1 MLCPLLLCERIFVLT
16 TEKQS
21 CVYFDDSTG
30 ELTNAG
36 LVSLTKHEFSAKTL
50 AELADEPDDPA
61 RFFLIPGLVSS
72 SLTYL
77 YGQSKVGKSFV
88 VANIVASV
96 LDGKPFLGRKPL
108 ATVEGVVIVTTDA
121 GDGYAYADRL
131 KNLGVA
137 DDDRVLLVPVG
148 INPKPERLAQVAN
161 FFANGD
167 YGFAVFDHAT
177 GLIPTDQN
185 INTREPWGNLWELL
199 DSLGVPVVLVGHSS
213 DSKFE
218 GKPIHRPAG
227 NSAATQFAR
236 TRVEV
241 HRPDERNRSNPLREI
256 VVLGNYGEDERLQ
269 AMLAPEGLTLV
280 DDSDDKPE
288 AGRQRDSQTLD
299 NNAAIAR
306 LAVDSKA
313 TTVTGVAK
321 DIATDAGLSAKTLS
335 GKKLPALVNSG
346 LLVKS
351 SNPRAKGCY
360 EAGDKLRM

>member
-1 MLCPLLLCERIFVLT
+1 MLT

-36 LVSLTKHEFSAKTL
+36 VESLLKHRLQAKTR
-50 AELADEPDDPA
+50 AELANEPENPA
-61 RFFLIPGLVSS
+61 RHFLIPGFVSG

-88 VANIVASV
+88 VANVVASL
-96 LDGKPFLGRKPL
+96 LDGKPFLGRQPL
-108 ATVEGVVIVTTDA
+108 KTVDGVVIITTDP
-121 GDGYAYADRL
+121 GDDYAYSDRL
-131 KNLGVA
+131 DDLGVA
-137 DDDRVLLVPVG
+137 PDDRVLLVPVG
-148 INPKPERLAQVAN
+148 INPKPERLAEVADLI
-161 FFANGD
+161 AIGG

-177 GLIPTDQN
+177 GIIPTDQN
-185 INTREPWGNLWELL
+185 INEREPWGNLWELL
-199 DSLGVPVVLVGHSS
+199 DSLGVPALLVGHAT
-213 DSKFE
+213 DSKFQ
-218 GKPIHRPAG
+218 GQTIHRPAG
-227 NSAATQFAR
+227 NSAATQLAR

-256 VVLGNYGEDERLQ
+256 VVLNNYGEDERVQ
-269 AMLAPEGLTLV
+269 VKLAPEGLTLAD

-288 AGRQRDSQTLD
+288 AGRQRDIQTLD
-299 NNAAIAR
+299 KNAAIAR
-306 LAVDSKA
+306 LAVGSKA
-313 TTVTGVAK
+313 TTVAGVAK

-335 GKKLPALVNSG
+335 SKKLPALVKCG

-351 SNPRAKGCY
+351 SDPRARGCY

>member
-1 MLCPLLLCERIFVLT
+1 MLT

-36 LVSLTKHEFSAKTL
+36 VASLAKHRLGLKTL

-61 RFFLIPGLVSS
+61 RFFLIPGLVSG

-88 VANIVASV
+88 VANILASV

-108 ATVEGVVIVTTDA
+108 KTVDGVVIITTDA
-121 GDGYAYADRL
+121 GDQHAYRDRL

-137 DDDRVLLVPVG
+137 DDDRVGLVPVG
-148 INPKPERLAQVAN
+148 IAPEPEQLAEVADL
-161 FFANGD
+161 FVNGD

-177 GLIPTDQN
+177 GLVPADQN
-185 INTREPWGNLWELL
+185 INAREPWVNLWRLL
-199 DSLGVPVVLVGHSS
+199 DSLGVPVLLVGHAT
-213 DSKFE
+213 DSKFQ
-218 GKPIHRPAG
+218 GQTIHRPSG
-227 NSAATQFAR
+227 NSAATQLAR

-241 HRPDERNRSNPLREI
+241 HRPDERNRSNPLREL
-256 VVLGNYGEDERLQ
+256 VVLNNYGEDERVQVL
-269 AMLAPEGLTLV
+269 LAPEGLTLV

-299 NNAAIAR
+299 KNAAIAR

-335 GKKLPALVNSG
+335 GKRLPELVKSG

-351 SNPRAKGCY
+351 SNPRAKGYY

>member
-1 MLCPLLLCERIFVLT
+1 MLT
-16 TEKQS
+16 AEKQKQAP
-21 CVYFDDSTG
+21 VFFDDSTG

-36 LVSLTKHEFSAKTL
+36 VESLLKHRLQAKTL
-50 AELADEPDDPA
+50 AELANEPENPA

-77 YGQSKVGKSFV
+77 YGQSKVVKSFV
-88 VANIVASV
+88 VANVVASV
-96 LDGKPFLGRKPL
+96 LDGKPFLGRQPL
-108 ATVEGVVIVTTDA
+108 KTVDGVVIVTTDA
-121 GDGYAYADRL
+121 GDDYAYADRL
-131 KNLGVA
+131 KDLGVA
-137 DDDRVLLVPVG
+137 DDDRVVLVPVG
-148 INPKPERLAQVAN
+148 INPKPERLAEVADLI
-161 FFANGD
+161 AIGG

-177 GLIPTDQN
+177 GLVPTDQN

-199 DSLGVPVVLVGHSS
+199 DSLGVPALLVGHAT

-227 NSAATQFAR
+227 NSAATQLAR

-256 VVLGNYGEDERLQ
+256 VVLNNYGEDERLQ

-299 NNAAIAR
+299 KNAAIAR

-313 TTVTGVAK
+313 TTVAGVAK

-335 GKKLPALVNSG
+335 GKRLPELVKSG
-346 LLVKS
+346 LLVRS
-351 SNPRAKGCY
+351 SNPRARGCY

>member
-1 MLCPLLLCERIFVLT
+1 MLT
-16 TEKQS
+16 TEKQKQAP
-21 CVYFDDSTG
+21 VFFDDSTG

-36 LVSLTKHEFSAKTL
+36 VASLAKHRLQAKTL

-61 RFFLIPGLVSS
+61 RFFLIPGLVSG

-88 VANIVASV
+88 VANILASV

-108 ATVEGVVIVTTDA
+108 KTVDGVVIITTDA
-121 GDGYAYADRL
+121 GDQHAYRDRL

-148 INPKPERLAQVAN
+148 IAPELEQLAEVADL
-161 FFANGD
+161 FVNGD

-177 GLIPTDQN
+177 GLIPADQN
-185 INTREPWGNLWELL
+185 INAREPWVGLWRFL
-199 DSLGVPVVLVGHSS
+199 DSLGVPGLLVGHAT
-213 DSKFE
+213 DSKFQ
-218 GKPIHRPAG
+218 GQTIHRPAG
-227 NSAATQFAR
+227 NSAATQLAR

-241 HRPDERNRSNPLREI
+241 HRPDERNRSNPLREL
-256 VVLGNYGEDERLQ
+256 VVLNNYGEDERVQ
-269 AMLAPEGLTLV
+269 VKLAPEGLTLV

-288 AGRQRDSQTLD
+288 AGRQRDIQTLD
-299 NNAAIAR
+299 KNAAIAR

-313 TTVTGVAK
+313 TTVAGVAK

-335 GKKLPALVNSG
+335 GKRLPELVKSG

-351 SNPRAKGCY
+351 SNPRANGCY

>member
-1 MLCPLLLCERIFVLT
+1 MLT

-36 LVSLTKHEFSAKTL
+36 VASLAKHRLQAKTL
-50 AELADEPDDPA
+50 AELASEPDDPA
-61 RFFLIPGLVSS
+61 RFFLIPGLVSG

-88 VANIVASV
+88 VANILASV

-108 ATVEGVVIVTTDA
+108 KTVDGVVIVTTDA
-121 GDGYAYADRL
+121 GDGYAYRQRL
-131 KNLGVA
+131 NDLGVT
-137 DDDRVLLVPVG
+137 DDERVLLVPVG
-148 INPKPERLAQVAN
+148 IAPEPEQLAEVADL
-161 FFANGD
+161 FVNGD
-167 YGFAVFDHAT
+167 YGFVVFDHAT
-177 GLIPTDQN
+177 GLVPADQN
-185 INTREPWGNLWELL
+185 INAREPWVGLWQFL

-256 VVLGNYGEDERLQ
+256 VVLNNYGEAERLQ
-269 AMLAPEGLTLV
+269 AMLTPEGLTLV

-288 AGRQRDSQTLD
+288 AGRQRDSQALD

-306 LAVDSKA
+306 RAVELKQSTVKATAEALYAEGLGSSVDS
-313 TTVTGVAK
+313 
-321 DIATDAGLSAKTLS
+321 L
-335 GKKLPALVNSG
+335 KKRILPDLVKFG

-351 SNPRAKGCY
+351 GDPQARGCY
-360 EAGDKLRM
+360 EAGDKLIM

>member
-1 MLCPLLLCERIFVLT
+1 MLT
-16 TEKQS
+16 AEKQQQAP
-21 CVYFDDSTG
+21 VFFDDSTG

-36 LVSLTKHEFSAKTL
+36 VASLLKHRLQAKTR

-61 RFFLIPGLVSS
+61 RHFLIPGFVSS

-88 VANIVASV
+88 VANVVASL
-96 LDGKPFLGRKPL
+96 LDGKPFLGRQPL
-108 ATVEGVVIVTTDA
+108 KTVDGVVIVTTDA
-121 GDGYAYADRL
+121 GDDYAYDDRL
-131 KNLGVA
+131 NDLGVA
-137 DDDRVLLVPVG
+137 PDDRVVLVPVG
-148 INPKPERLAQVAN
+148 INPKPERLAEVADLI
-161 FFANGD
+161 AIGG

-177 GLIPTDQN
+177 GIIPTDQN
-185 INTREPWGNLWELL
+185 INEREPWGNLWELL
-199 DSLGVPVVLVGHSS
+199 DSLGVPALLVGHAT
-213 DSKFE
+213 DSKFQ
-218 GKPIHRPAG
+218 GQTIHRPAG
-227 NSAATQFAR
+227 NSAATQLAR

-256 VVLGNYGEDERLQ
+256 VVLNNYGEDERLQ

-299 NNAAIAR
+299 KNAAIAR
-306 LAVDSKA
+306 LAVGSKA
-313 TTVTGVAK
+313 TTTVAVAK

-335 GKKLPALVNSG
+335 GKRLPELVRSG

-351 SNPRAKGCY
+351 SDPRARGCY

>member
-1 MLCPLLLCERIFVLT
+1 MLT

-185 INTREPWGNLWELL
+185 INAREPWGNLWELL
-199 DSLGVPVVLVGHSS
+199 DSLGVPVVLVGHAT

-227 NSAATQFAR
+227 NSAATQLAR

-256 VVLGNYGEDERLQ
+256 VVLNNYGEDERLQ
-269 AMLAPEGLTLV
+269 VNLAPEGLTLAD
-280 DDSDDKPE
+280 DDSDGKPE

-313 TTVTGVAK
+313 TTAVAVAK

-335 GKKLPALVNSG
+335 SKKLPALVKSG

-351 SNPRAKGCY
+351 GDPRAKGCY

>member
-1 MLCPLLLCERIFVLT
+1 MLTI
-16 TEKQS
+16 EKQKQAP
-21 CVYFDDSTG
+21 VFFDDSTG

-36 LVSLTKHEFSAKTL
+36 VASLAKYRLQAKTL

-61 RFFLIPGLVSS
+61 RFFLIPGLVSG

-88 VANIVASV
+88 VANVVASV

-108 ATVEGVVIVTTDA
+108 ATVEGAVIVTTDA
-121 GDGYAYADRL
+121 GDVYAYRQRL
-131 KNLGVA
+131 NDLGVA
-137 DDDRVLLVPVG
+137 DDERVLLVPVG
-148 INPKPERLAQVAN
+148 IAPEPEQLAEVADL
-161 FFANGD
+161 FVNGD

-177 GLIPTDQN
+177 GLIPADQN
-185 INTREPWGNLWELL
+185 INTREPWVGLWRVLE
-199 DSLGVPVVLVGHSS
+199 SLGVPALLVGHSS

-227 NSAATQFAR
+227 NSAATQLAR

-241 HRPDERNRSNPLREI
+241 HRPDERNRSNPLREL
-256 VVLGNYGEDERLQ
+256 VVLNNYGEDERLQ
-269 AMLAPEGLTLV
+269 VLLAPEGLTLA
-280 DDSDDKPE
+280 DDDNNDKPE
-288 AGRQRDSQTLD
+288 AGRQRDSQALD

-306 LAVDSKA
+306 RAVELKQPTVKATAEALHAEGLGSSVDSLRKR
-313 TTVTGVAK
+313 
-321 DIATDAGLSAKTLS
+321 ILPGL
-335 GKKLPALVNSG
+335 VDSG

-351 SNPRAKGCY
+351 SNPRARGCY

>member
-1 MLCPLLLCERIFVLT
+1 MLT
-16 TEKQS
+16 AEKQQQAP
-21 CVYFDDSTG
+21 VFFDDSTG

-36 LVSLTKHEFSAKTL
+36 VASLLKHRLQAKTR

-61 RFFLIPGLVSS
+61 RHFLIPGFVSS

-88 VANIVASV
+88 VANVVASL
-96 LDGKPFLGRKPL
+96 LDGKPFLGRQPL
-108 ATVEGVVIVTTDA
+108 KTVDGVVIVTTDA
-121 GDGYAYADRL
+121 GDDYAYDDRL
-131 KNLGVA
+131 NDLGVA
-137 DDDRVLLVPVG
+137 PDDRVVLVPVG
-148 INPKPERLAQVAN
+148 INPKPERLAEVADLI
-161 FFANGD
+161 AIGG

-177 GLIPTDQN
+177 GIIPTDQN
-185 INTREPWGNLWELL
+185 INEREPWGNLWELL
-199 DSLGVPVVLVGHSS
+199 DSLGVPVLLVGHAT
-213 DSKFE
+213 DSKFQ
-218 GKPIHRPAG
+218 GQTIHRPSG
-227 NSAATQFAR
+227 NSAATQLAR

-256 VVLGNYGEDERLQ
+256 VVLNNYGEDERLQ

-306 LAVDSKA
+306 LAVGSKA
-313 TTVTGVAK
+313 TTVAGVAE
-321 DIATDAGLSAKTLS
+321 DIASDAGLSAKTLS
-335 GKKLPALVNSG
+335 GKKLPALVKCG

-351 SNPRAKGCY
+351 SDPRARGCY

>member
-1 MLCPLLLCERIFVLT
+1 MLT
-16 TEKQS
+16 AEKQKQAP
-21 CVYFDDSTG
+21 VFFDDSTG

-36 LVSLTKHEFSAKTL
+36 VASLAKHRLGAKTL

-61 RFFLIPGLVSS
+61 RHFLIPGFVSG

-88 VANIVASV
+88 VANILASV
-96 LDGKPFLGRKPL
+96 LDGKPFLGRQPL
-108 ATVEGVVIVTTDA
+108 KTVDGVVIVTTDA
-121 GDGYAYADRL
+121 GDTYAYHQRL
-131 KNLGVA
+131 KDLGVA

-148 INPKPERLAQVAN
+148 IAPEPEQLAQVADL
-161 FFANGD
+161 FVNGD

-177 GLIPTDQN
+177 GLMSDDEN
-185 INTREPWGNLWELL
+185 IIAREPWVKLWRLL
-199 DSLGVPVVLVGHSS
+199 DSLGVPGLLVGHST

-218 GKPIHRPAG
+218 GKTVHRPAG
-227 NSAATQFAR
+227 NSAATQFPR

-256 VVLGNYGEDERLQ
+256 VVLNNYGEDERVQ
-269 AMLAPEGLTLV
+269 VKLAPEGLTLV

-288 AGRQRDSQTLD
+288 AGRQRDSQALD

-306 LAVDSKA
+306 RAVELKQPTVKATAEALHAEGLGSSVDS
-313 TTVTGVAK
+313 
-321 DIATDAGLSAKTLS
+321 L
-335 GKKLPALVNSG
+335 KKRILPDLVKYG
-346 LLVKS
+346 LLVRS
-351 SNPRAKGCY
+351 SGPRARGCY

>member
-1 MLCPLLLCERIFVLT
+1 MLT
-16 TEKQS
+16 AEKQKQAP
-21 CVYFDDSTG
+21 VFFDDSTG
-30 ELTNAG
+30 ELTDAG
-36 LVSLTKHEFSAKTL
+36 VASLAKHRLGLKTL

-88 VANIVASV
+88 VANVVASV

-108 ATVEGVVIVTTDA
+108 KTVDGVVIVTTDA
-121 GDGYAYADRL
+121 GDQHAYRDRL
-131 KNLGVA
+131 KDLGVA
-137 DDDRVLLVPVG
+137 DDDRVGLVPVG
-148 INPKPERLAQVAN
+148 IAPEPEQLAEVADL
-161 FFANGD
+161 FVNGD

-177 GLIPTDQN
+177 GLVPADQN
-185 INTREPWGNLWELL
+185 INAREPWVNLWRLL
-199 DSLGVPVVLVGHSS
+199 DSLGVPVLLVGHSS

-241 HRPDERNRSNPLREI
+241 HRPDERNRSNPLREL
-256 VVLGNYGEDERLQ
+256 VVLGNHGEEERLQ
-269 AMLAPEGLTLV
+269 VLLAPEGLTLV
-280 DDSDDKPE
+280 DDNNDKPE
-288 AGRQRDSQTLD
+288 TGRQKDSQALD

-306 LAVDSKA
+306 RAVELKQPTVKATAEALHAEGLGSSVDSLKKRILPDL
-313 TTVTGVAK
+313 VT
-321 DIATDAGLSAKTLS
+321 
-335 GKKLPALVNSG
+335 SG
-346 LLVKS
+346 LLVRS
-351 SNPRAKGCY
+351 SGPRTKGCY

>member
-1 MLCPLLLCERIFVLT
+1 MLT

-21 CVYFDDSTG
+21 CTYFDDSTG
-30 ELTNAG
+30 ELTDAG
-36 LVSLTKHEFSAKTL
+36 VASLAKHRLQAKTL
-50 AELADEPDDPA
+50 AELANEPDDPA
-61 RFFLIPGLVSS
+61 RFFLIPGLVSG

-96 LDGKPFLGRKPL
+96 LDGKPFLGRQPL
-108 ATVEGVVIVTTDA
+108 KTVDGVVIVTTDA
-121 GDGYAYADRL
+121 GDAYAYHQRL
-131 KNLGVA
+131 KDLGVA

-148 INPKPERLAQVAN
+148 IAPEPEQLAEVADL
-161 FFANGD
+161 FVNGD

-177 GLIPTDQN
+177 GLVPADQN
-185 INTREPWGNLWELL
+185 INAREPWVGLWRFLE
-199 DSLGVPVVLVGHSS
+199 SLGVPVVLVGHAT
-213 DSKFE
+213 DSKFQ
-218 GKPIHRPAG
+218 GQTIHRPSG
-227 NSAATQFAR
+227 NSAATQLAR

-256 VVLGNYGEDERLQ
+256 VVLNNYGEDERLQ

-280 DDSDDKPE
+280 DGSDDKPE
-288 AGRQRDSQTLD
+288 AGRQRDNQALD

-306 LAVDSKA
+306 RAVELKQPTVKAMAEALYAEGLGSSVDSLKKRILPDL
-313 TTVTGVAK
+313 VTSK
-321 DIATDAGLSAKTLS
+321 
-335 GKKLPALVNSG
+335 

-351 SNPRAKGCY
+351 SDPRAKGYY

>member
-1 MLCPLLLCERIFVLT
+1 MLT
-16 TEKQS
+16 AEKQKQAP
-21 CVYFDDSTG
+21 VFFDDSTG

-36 LVSLTKHEFSAKTL
+36 VESLLKHRLQAKTL
-50 AELADEPDDPA
+50 AELANEPENPA

-88 VANIVASV
+88 VANVVASV
-96 LDGKPFLGRKPL
+96 LDGKPFLGRQPL
-108 ATVEGVVIVTTDA
+108 KTVDGVVIVTTDA
-121 GDGYAYADRL
+121 GDDYAYADRL
-131 KNLGVA
+131 KDLGVA
-137 DDDRVLLVPVG
+137 DDDRVVLVPVG
-148 INPKPERLAQVAN
+148 INPKPERLAEVADLI
-161 FFANGD
+161 AIGG

-177 GLIPTDQN
+177 GLVPTDQN

-199 DSLGVPVVLVGHSS
+199 DSLGVPALLVGHAT

-227 NSAATQFAR
+227 NSAATQLAR

-256 VVLGNYGEDERLQ
+256 VVLNNYGEDERLQ

-299 NNAAIAR
+299 KNAAIAR

-313 TTVTGVAK
+313 TTVAGVAK

-335 GKKLPALVNSG
+335 GKRLPELVKSG
-346 LLVKS
+346 LLVRS
-351 SNPRAKGCY
+351 SNPRARGCY

>member
-1 MLCPLLLCERIFVLT
+1 MLT

-36 LVSLTKHEFSAKTL
+36 VASLAKHRLGLKTL
-50 AELADEPDDPA
+50 AELANEPENPA

-88 VANIVASV
+88 VANILASV
-96 LDGKPFLGRKPL
+96 LDGKPFLGRQPL
-108 ATVEGVVIVTTDA
+108 KTVDGVVIVTTDA
-121 GDGYAYADRL
+121 GDAYAYHQRL
-131 KNLGVA
+131 NDLGVA
-137 DDDRVLLVPVG
+137 DDDRVGLVPVG
-148 INPKPERLAQVAN
+148 IAPEPEQLAEGADLFV
-161 FFANGD
+161 NGH

-177 GLIPTDQN
+177 GLVPADQN
-185 INTREPWGNLWELL
+185 INAREPWVNLWRLL
-199 DSLGVPVVLVGHSS
+199 DSLGVPVLLVGHAT
-213 DSKFE
+213 DSKFQ
-218 GKPIHRPAG
+218 GQTIHRPSG
-227 NSAATQFAR
+227 NSAATQLAR

-241 HRPDERNRSNPLREI
+241 HRPDERNRSNPLREL
-256 VVLGNYGEDERLQ
+256 VVLNNYGEDERVQVL
-269 AMLAPEGLTLV
+269 LAPEGLTLV

-299 NNAAIAR
+299 KNAAIAR

-335 GKKLPALVNSG
+335 GKRLPELVKSG

>member
-1 MLCPLLLCERIFVLT
+1 MLT
-16 TEKQS
+16 AEKQKQAPAF
-21 CVYFDDSTG
+21 FDDSTG

-36 LVSLTKHEFSAKTL
+36 VASLAKHRLQAKTL
-50 AELADEPDDPA
+50 AELANEPENPA

-108 ATVEGVVIVTTDA
+108 KTVDGVVIVTTDA
-121 GDGYAYADRL
+121 GDAYAYHQRL
-131 KNLGVA
+131 KDLGVA

-148 INPKPERLAQVAN
+148 IAPELERLAEVADL
-161 FFANGD
+161 FVNGD

-177 GLIPTDQN
+177 GLVPADQN
-185 INTREPWGNLWELL
+185 INAREPWVNLWRLL
-199 DSLGVPVVLVGHSS
+199 DSLGVPVLLVGHAT
-213 DSKFE
+213 DSKFQ
-218 GKPIHRPAG
+218 GQTIHRPSG
-227 NSAATQFAR
+227 NSAATQLAR

-241 HRPDERNRSNPLREI
+241 HRPDERNRSNPLREL
-256 VVLGNYGEDERLQ
+256 VVLNNYGEDERLQ
-269 AMLAPEGLTLV
+269 VKLAPEGLTLV

-313 TTVTGVAK
+313 TTAVAVAK

-335 GKKLPALVNSG
+335 SKKLPELVKSG

-360 EAGDKLRM
+360 EAGDKLIM

>member
-1 MLCPLLLCERIFVLT
+1 MLT

-21 CVYFDDSTG
+21 CTYFDDSTG

-36 LVSLTKHEFSAKTL
+36 VASLAKHRLQAKTL
-50 AELADEPDDPA
+50 AELANEPDDPA
-61 RFFLIPGLVSS
+61 RFFLIPGLVSG

-88 VANIVASV
+88 VANVVASV

-121 GDGYAYADRL
+121 GDGYAYRQRL
-131 KNLGVA
+131 NDLGVA

-148 INPKPERLAQVAN
+148 VSPEPEVFDEVKNLVAS
-161 FFANGD
+161 GG
-167 YGFAVFDHAT
+167 YGFVVFDHAT
-177 GLIPTDQN
+177 GLIPADQN
-185 INTREPWGNLWELL
+185 INAREPWVGLWRFL
-199 DSLGVPVVLVGHSS
+199 DSLGVPVVLVGHST
-213 DSKFE
+213 DSKFQ
-218 GKPIHRPAG
+218 GQTIHRPAG
-227 NSAATQFAR
+227 NSAATQLAR

-256 VVLGNYGEDERLQ
+256 VVLNNYGEDERLQ

-280 DDSDDKPE
+280 DGSDDKPE

-306 LAVDSKA
+306 LAVGSKA
-313 TTVTGVAK
+313 ATVAGVANE
-321 DIATDAGLSAKTLS
+321 IATDTGLSAKTLS
-335 GKKLPALVNSG
+335 SKKLPALVNSG

>member
-1 MLCPLLLCERIFVLT
+1 MLT

-36 LVSLTKHEFSAKTL
+36 VASLLKHRLQAKTR

-88 VANIVASV
+88 VANVVASV
-96 LDGKPFLGRKPL
+96 LDGKPFLGRQPL
-108 ATVEGVVIVTTDA
+108 KTVNGVVIVTTDA
-121 GDGYAYADRL
+121 GDAYAYHQRL
-131 KNLGVA
+131 KDLGVA
-137 DDDRVLLVPVG
+137 PDDRVLLVPVG
-148 INPKPERLAQVAN
+148 IAPEPEQLAEVADLI
-161 FFANGD
+161 AIGG

-185 INTREPWGNLWELL
+185 INAREPWVGLWRLL
-199 DSLGVPVVLVGHSS
+199 DSLGVPVVLVGHST

-236 TRVEV
+236 ARVEV

-256 VVLGNYGEDERLQ
+256 VVLGNHGEYERLQ

-306 LAVDSKA
+306 LAVGSKA

>member
-1 MLCPLLLCERIFVLT
+1 MLT
-16 TEKQS
+16 AEKQQQAPVF
-21 CVYFDDSTG
+21 CDDSTG

-36 LVSLTKHEFSAKTL
+36 VASLAKHRLRAKTL

-61 RFFLIPGLVSS
+61 RHFLIQGFVSG

-88 VANIVASV
+88 VANILASV
-96 LDGKPFLGRKPL
+96 LDGKPFLGRQPL
-108 ATVEGVVIVTTDA
+108 KTVDGVVIVTTDA
-121 GDGYAYADRL
+121 GDAYAYRDRL
-131 KNLGVA
+131 NDLGVA

-148 INPKPERLAQVAN
+148 IAPEPEQLAQVADL
-161 FFANGD
+161 FVNGD

-177 GLIPTDQN
+177 GLMSDDEN
-185 INTREPWGNLWELL
+185 IIAREPWVKLWRLL
-199 DSLGVPVVLVGHSS
+199 DSLGVPGLLVGHST

-218 GKPIHRPAG
+218 GKTVHRPAG
-227 NSAATQFAR
+227 NSAATQFPR

-256 VVLGNYGEDERLQ
+256 VVLNNYGEDERVQ
-269 AMLAPEGLTLV
+269 VKLAPEGLTLV

-288 AGRQRDSQTLD
+288 AGRQKDSQALD

-306 LAVDSKA
+306 RAVELKQSTVKATAEALHAEGLGSSVDSLK
-313 TTVTGVAK
+313 K
-321 DIATDAGLSAKTLS
+321 RILPGLVK
-335 GKKLPALVNSG
+335 SG

-351 SNPRAKGCY
+351 SGPRAKGCY

>member
-1 MLCPLLLCERIFVLT
+1 MLT

-36 LVSLTKHEFSAKTL
+36 VASLAKHRLQAKTL

-61 RFFLIPGLVSS
+61 RHFLIPGFVSG

-77 YGQSKVGKSFV
+77 YGQSKVGKSFG
-88 VANIVASV
+88 VANILASL
-96 LDGKPFLGRKPL
+96 LDGKPFLGRQPL
-108 ATVEGVVIVTTDA
+108 KTVGGVVIVTTDA
-121 GDGYAYADRL
+121 GDGYAYRQRL
-131 KNLGVA
+131 NDLGVA

-148 INPKPERLAQVAN
+148 VSPEPEVFDEVKNLVAT
-161 FFANGD
+161 GGC
-167 YGFAVFDHAT
+167 GFVVFDHAT
-177 GLIPTDQN
+177 GLIPADQN
-185 INTREPWGNLWELL
+185 INAREPWVGLWRFL
-199 DSLGVPVVLVGHSS
+199 DSLGVPAVLVGHST
-213 DSKFE
+213 DSKFQ
-218 GKPIHRPAG
+218 GQTIHRPAG
-227 NSAATQFAR
+227 NSAATQLAR

-256 VVLGNYGEDERLQ
+256 VVLNNYGEDERLQ
-269 AMLAPEGLTLV
+269 VMLAPEGLTLV

-306 LAVDSKA
+306 LAVGSKA
-313 TTVTGVAK
+313 TTVTAVAK

-335 GKKLPALVNSG
+335 SKKLPALVNSG

>member
-1 MLCPLLLCERIFVLT
+1 MLT
-16 TEKQS
+16 AEKQKQAP
-21 CVYFDDSTG
+21 VFFDDSTG

-36 LVSLTKHEFSAKTL
+36 VASLAKHRLQAKTL
-50 AELADEPDDPA
+50 AELANEPDDPA

-88 VANIVASV
+88 VANVVASV
-96 LDGKPFLGRKPL
+96 LDGKPFLDRQPL
-108 ATVEGVVIVTTDA
+108 KTVDGVVIVTTDA
-121 GDGYAYADRL
+121 GDGYAYRQRL
-131 KNLGVA
+131 NDLGVA

-148 INPKPERLAQVAN
+148 ISPEPDVFDEVKNLVAT
-161 FFANGD
+161 GG
-167 YGFAVFDHAT
+167 YGFVVFDHAT
-177 GLIPTDQN
+177 GLIPADQN
-185 INTREPWGNLWELL
+185 INAREPWVGLWRFL
-199 DSLGVPVVLVGHSS
+199 DSLGVPVLLVGHST
-213 DSKFE
+213 DSKFQ
-218 GKPIHRPAG
+218 GQTIHRPAG
-227 NSAATQFAR
+227 NSAATQLAR

-241 HRPDERNRSNPLREI
+241 HRPDERNLSNPLREI
-256 VVLGNYGEDERLQ
+256 VVVGNYGEAERLQ
-269 AMLAPEGLTLV
+269 AMLAPEGLTLA
-280 DDSDDKPE
+280 DDDNNDKPE

-306 LAVDSKA
+306 LAVGSKA
-313 TTVTGVAK
+313 TTVTSVAK

-335 GKKLPALVNSG
+335 SKKLPALVTSG

>member
-1 MLCPLLLCERIFVLT
+1 MLT
-16 TEKQS
+16 AEKQKQAP
-21 CVYFDDSTG
+21 VFFDDSTG

-36 LVSLTKHEFSAKTL
+36 VASLAKHRLGLKTR
-50 AELADEPDDPA
+50 AELANEPENPA
-61 RFFLIPGLVSS
+61 RHFLIPGFVSS

-108 ATVEGVVIVTTDA
+108 KTVDGVVIVTTDA
-121 GDGYAYADRL
+121 GDVYAYHQRL
-131 KNLGVA
+131 KDLGVA
-137 DDDRVLLVPVG
+137 DDDRVGLVPVG
-148 INPKPERLAQVAN
+148 IAPEPEQLAEVADL
-161 FFANGD
+161 FVNGD

-177 GLIPTDQN
+177 GLVPADQN
-185 INTREPWGNLWELL
+185 INAREPWVNLWRLL
-199 DSLGVPVVLVGHSS
+199 DSLGVPALLVGHSS

-227 NSAATQFAR
+227 NSAATQLAR

-256 VVLGNYGEDERLQ
+256 VVLNNYGEDERLQ

-280 DDSDDKPE
+280 DDSDGKPE

-313 TTVTGVAK
+313 TTVTAVAK

-335 GKKLPALVNSG
+335 SKRLPELVRSG

-351 SNPRAKGCY
+351 SDPRARGCY

>member
-1 MLCPLLLCERIFVLT
+1 MLT
-16 TEKQS
+16 TEKQKQAP
-21 CVYFDDSTG
+21 VFFDDSTG

-36 LVSLTKHEFSAKTL
+36 VASLAKHRLGAKTL

-61 RFFLIPGLVSS
+61 RHFLIPGLVSS

-88 VANIVASV
+88 VANVVASL
-96 LDGKPFLGRKPL
+96 LDDKPFLGRKPL
-108 ATVEGVVIVTTDA
+108 KTVDGVVIVTTDA
-121 GDGYAYADRL
+121 GDDYAYHQRL
-131 KNLGVA
+131 KDLGVA
-137 DDDRVLLVPVG
+137 DDDRVGLVPVG
-148 INPKPERLAQVAN
+148 IAPEPEQLAEVADL
-161 FFANGD
+161 FVNGD

-177 GLIPTDQN
+177 GLVPADQN
-185 INTREPWGNLWELL
+185 INVREPWVNLWRFL
-199 DSLGVPVVLVGHSS
+199 DSLGVPVLLVGHAT

-227 NSAATQFAR
+227 NSAATQLAR
-236 TRVEV
+236 TRIEV

-256 VVLGNYGEDERLQ
+256 VVLNNYGEDERLQ

-299 NNAAIAR
+299 KNAAIAR

-313 TTVTGVAK
+313 TTVAGVAK

-335 GKKLPALVNSG
+335 GKRLPALVKFG

-351 SNPRAKGCY
+351 SDPRARGCY

>member
-1 MLCPLLLCERIFVLT
+1 MLT

-36 LVSLTKHEFSAKTL
+36 VASLLKHRLQAKTR

-61 RFFLIPGLVSS
+61 RHFLIPGFVSS

-88 VANIVASV
+88 VANVVASL
-96 LDGKPFLGRKPL
+96 LDGKPFLGRQPL
-108 ATVEGVVIVTTDA
+108 KTVDGVVIVTTDA
-121 GDGYAYADRL
+121 GDDYAYDDRL
-131 KNLGVA
+131 NDLGVA
-137 DDDRVLLVPVG
+137 PDDRVLLVPVG
-148 INPKPERLAQVAN
+148 INPKPERLAQVADLI
-161 FFANGD
+161 AIGD

-185 INTREPWGNLWELL
+185 INEREPWGNLWELL
-199 DSLGVPVVLVGHSS
+199 DSLGVPALLVGHAT
-213 DSKFE
+213 DSKFQ
-218 GKPIHRPAG
+218 GQTIHRPAG
-227 NSAATQFAR
+227 NSAATQLAR

-256 VVLGNYGEDERLQ
+256 VVLNNYGEDERVQVL
-269 AMLAPEGLTLV
+269 LAPEGLTLV

-299 NNAAIAR
+299 KNAAIAR

-335 GKKLPALVNSG
+335 GKRLPELVKSG

-351 SNPRAKGCY
+351 SNPRAKGYY

>member
-1 MLCPLLLCERIFVLT
+1 MLT
-16 TEKQS
+16 TEKQKQAP
-21 CVYFDDSTG
+21 VFFDDSTG

-36 LVSLTKHEFSAKTL
+36 VASLAKHRLGLKTL
-50 AELADEPDDPA
+50 AELANEPENPA

-88 VANIVASV
+88 VANVVASV

-121 GDGYAYADRL
+121 GDGYAYRQRL
-131 KNLGVA
+131 NDLGVA
-137 DDDRVLLVPVG
+137 DDDRVGLVPVG
-148 INPKPERLAQVAN
+148 IAPEPEQLAEVADL
-161 FFANGD
+161 FVNGD

-177 GLIPTDQN
+177 GLVPADQN
-185 INTREPWGNLWELL
+185 INAREPWVNLWRLL
-199 DSLGVPVVLVGHSS
+199 DSLGVPVLLVGHAT
-213 DSKFE
+213 DSKFQ
-218 GKPIHRPAG
+218 GQTIHRPSG
-227 NSAATQFAR
+227 NSAATQLAR

-241 HRPDERNRSNPLREI
+241 HRPDERNRSNPLREL
-256 VVLGNYGEDERLQ
+256 VVLNNYGEDERVQVL
-269 AMLAPEGLTLV
+269 LAPEGLTLV

-299 NNAAIAR
+299 KNAAIAR

-335 GKKLPALVNSG
+335 GKRLPELVKSG

>member
-1 MLCPLLLCERIFVLT
+1 MLT
-16 TEKQS
+16 TEKQKQAP
-21 CVYFDDSTG
+21 VFFDDSTG

-36 LVSLTKHEFSAKTL
+36 VASLAKHRLGLKTL

-88 VANIVASV
+88 VANVVASV
-96 LDGKPFLGRKPL
+96 LDGKPFLGRQPL
-108 ATVEGVVIVTTDA
+108 KTVDGVVIVTTDA
-121 GDGYAYADRL
+121 GDAYAYHQRL
-131 KNLGVA
+131 NDLGVA
-137 DDDRVLLVPVG
+137 DDDRVGLVPVG
-148 INPKPERLAQVAN
+148 IAPEPEQLAEVADL
-161 FFANGD
+161 FVNGD

-177 GLIPTDQN
+177 GLVPADQN
-185 INTREPWGNLWELL
+185 INAREPWVNLWRLL
-199 DSLGVPVVLVGHSS
+199 DSLGVPVLLVGHAT

-241 HRPDERNRSNPLREI
+241 HRPDERNRSNPLREL
-256 VVLGNYGEDERLQ
+256 VVLGNHGEEERLQ

-288 AGRQRDSQTLD
+288 AGRQRNSQALD

-306 LAVDSKA
+306 RAVELKQPTVKATAEALHAEGLGSSVDSLRKR
-313 TTVTGVAK
+313 
-321 DIATDAGLSAKTLS
+321 ILPGLVDS
-335 GKKLPALVNSG
+335 N

-351 SNPRAKGCY
+351 SGPRAKGCY

>member
-1 MLCPLLLCERIFVLT
+1 MLT
-16 TEKQS
+16 TEKQKQAP
-21 CVYFDDSTG
+21 VFFDDSTG

-36 LVSLTKHEFSAKTL
+36 VASLAKHRLGAKTL

-61 RFFLIPGLVSS
+61 RHFLIPGLVSS

-88 VANIVASV
+88 VANVVASL
-96 LDGKPFLGRKPL
+96 LDDKPFLGRKPL
-108 ATVEGVVIVTTDA
+108 KTVDGVVIVTTDA
-121 GDGYAYADRL
+121 GDDYAYHQRL
-131 KNLGVA
+131 KDLGVA
-137 DDDRVLLVPVG
+137 DDDRVGLAPVG
-148 INPKPERLAQVAN
+148 IAPEPEQLAEVADL
-161 FFANGD
+161 FVNGD

-177 GLIPTDQN
+177 GLVPADQN
-185 INTREPWGNLWELL
+185 INVREPWVNLWRFL
-199 DSLGVPVVLVGHSS
+199 DSLGVPVLLVGHAT

-227 NSAATQFAR
+227 NSAATQLAR
-236 TRVEV
+236 TRIEV

-256 VVLGNYGEDERLQ
+256 VVLNNYGEDERLQ

-299 NNAAIAR
+299 KNAAIAR

-313 TTVTGVAK
+313 TTVAGVAK

-335 GKKLPALVNSG
+335 GKRLPALVKFG

-351 SNPRAKGCY
+351 SDPRARGCY

>member
-1 MLCPLLLCERIFVLT
+1 MLT
-16 TEKQS
+16 TEKQKQAP
-21 CVYFDDSTG
+21 VFFDDSTG

-36 LVSLTKHEFSAKTL
+36 VASLAKHRLQAKTL
-50 AELADEPDDPA
+50 AELANEPENPA

-88 VANIVASV
+88 VANVVASV

-108 ATVEGVVIVTTDA
+108 KTVDGVVIVTTDA
-121 GDGYAYADRL
+121 GDGYAYRQRL
-131 KNLGVA
+131 NDLGVA

-148 INPKPERLAQVAN
+148 IAPEPERLAEVADL
-161 FFANGD
+161 FVNGD

-177 GLIPTDQN
+177 GLVPADQN
-185 INTREPWGNLWELL
+185 INVREPWVNLWRFL

-227 NSAATQFAR
+227 NSAATQLAR

-241 HRPDERNRSNPLREI
+241 HRPDERNRSNPLREL
-256 VVLGNYGEDERLQ
+256 VVLNNYGEDERVQ
-269 AMLAPEGLTLV
+269 VKLAPEGLTLV

-288 AGRQRDSQTLD
+288 AGRHRDSQALD
-299 NNAAIAR
+299 NNAVIAR
-306 LAVDSKA
+306 RAVELKQPTVKA
-313 TTVTGVAK
+313 TAE
-321 DIATDAGLSAKTLS
+321 ALHAEGLGSSVGSLTKRI
-335 GKKLPALVNSG
+335 LPALVKSG
-346 LLVKS
+346 LLVRS
-351 SNPRAKGCY
+351 SDPRAKGCY

>member
-1 MLCPLLLCERIFVLT
+1 MLT

-36 LVSLTKHEFSAKTL
+36 VASLLKHRLQAKTR

-61 RFFLIPGLVSS
+61 RHFLIPGFVSS

-88 VANIVASV
+88 VANVVASL
-96 LDGKPFLGRKPL
+96 LDGKPFLGRQPL
-108 ATVEGVVIVTTDA
+108 KTVDGVVIVTTDA
-121 GDGYAYADRL
+121 GDDYAYDDRL
-131 KNLGVA
+131 KYLGVA
-137 DDDRVLLVPVG
+137 PDDRVLLVPVG
-148 INPKPERLAQVAN
+148 INPKPERLAQVADLI
-161 FFANGD
+161 AIGD

-185 INTREPWGNLWELL
+185 INEREPWGNLWELL
-199 DSLGVPVVLVGHSS
+199 DSLGVPALLVGHAT
-213 DSKFE
+213 DSKFQ
-218 GKPIHRPAG
+218 GQTIHRPAG
-227 NSAATQFAR
+227 NSAATQLAR

-256 VVLGNYGEDERLQ
+256 VVLNNYGEDERVQVL
-269 AMLAPEGLTLV
+269 LAPEGLTLV

-299 NNAAIAR
+299 KNAAIAR

-335 GKKLPALVNSG
+335 GKRLPELVKSG

-351 SNPRAKGCY
+351 SNPRAKGYY

>member
-1 MLCPLLLCERIFVLT
+1 MLT

-21 CVYFDDSTG
+21 CTYFDDSTG

-36 LVSLTKHEFSAKTL
+36 VASLAKHRLQAKTL

-61 RFFLIPGLVSS
+61 RFFLIPGLVSG

-88 VANIVASV
+88 VANVVASV

-121 GDGYAYADRL
+121 GDGYAYRDRL
-131 KNLGVA
+131 NDLGVA

-148 INPKPERLAQVAN
+148 VSPEPEVFDEVKNLVAT
-161 FFANGD
+161 GG
-167 YGFAVFDHAT
+167 YGFVVFDHAT
-177 GLIPTDQN
+177 GLIPADQN
-185 INTREPWGNLWELL
+185 INAREPWVGLWRFL
-199 DSLGVPVVLVGHSS
+199 DSLGVPVVLVGHST
-213 DSKFE
+213 DSKFQ
-218 GKPIHRPAG
+218 GQTIHRPAG
-227 NSAATQFAR
+227 NSAATQLAR

-256 VVLGNYGEDERLQ
+256 VVLNNYGEDERLQ
-269 AMLAPEGLTLV
+269 VLLAPEGLTLV
-280 DDSDDKPE
+280 DGSDDKPE

-306 LAVDSKA
+306 LAVGSKA
-313 TTVTGVAK
+313 ATVAGAAK
-321 DIATDAGLSAKTLS
+321 DIATDTGLSAKTLS
-335 GKKLPALVNSG
+335 SKKLPALVKSG

>member
-1 MLCPLLLCERIFVLT
+1 MLT

-36 LVSLTKHEFSAKTL
+36 VASLAKHRLGLKTL

-96 LDGKPFLGRKPL
+96 LDGKPFLGRQPL
-108 ATVEGVVIVTTDA
+108 KTVDGVVIVTTDA
-121 GDGYAYADRL
+121 GDAYAYHQRL
-131 KNLGVA
+131 NDLGVA
-137 DDDRVLLVPVG
+137 DDDRVGLVPVG
-148 INPKPERLAQVAN
+148 IAPEPEQLAEVADL
-161 FFANGD
+161 FVNGD

-177 GLIPTDQN
+177 GLVPADQN
-185 INTREPWGNLWELL
+185 INAREPWVNLWRLL
-199 DSLGVPVVLVGHSS
+199 DSLGVPVLLVGHAT
-213 DSKFE
+213 DSKFQ
-218 GKPIHRPAG
+218 GQTIHRPSG
-227 NSAATQFAR
+227 NSAATQLAR

-241 HRPDERNRSNPLREI
+241 HRPDERNRSNPLREL
-256 VVLGNYGEDERLQ
+256 VVLNNYGEDERVQVL
-269 AMLAPEGLTLV
+269 LAPEGLTLV

-288 AGRQRDSQTLD
+288 AGRQRDSQALD

-306 LAVDSKA
+306 RAVELKQPTVKA
-313 TTVTGVAK
+313 TAE
-321 DIATDAGLSAKTLS
+321 ALYAEGLGSSVGSL
-335 GKKLPALVNSG
+335 KKRILPGLVEFG

-351 SNPRAKGCY
+351 GDPRAKGYY

>member
-1 MLCPLLLCERIFVLT
+1 MLT
-16 TEKQS
+16 AEKQQQAP
-21 CVYFDDSTG
+21 VFFDDSTG

-36 LVSLTKHEFSAKTL
+36 VASLAKHRLRAKTL

-61 RFFLIPGLVSS
+61 RHFLIPGFVSG

-88 VANIVASV
+88 VANILASL
-96 LDGKPFLGRKPL
+96 LDGKLFLGRQPL
-108 ATVEGVVIVTTDA
+108 KTVDGVVIVTTDA
-121 GDGYAYADRL
+121 GDQHAYRDRL
-131 KNLGVA
+131 KDLGVA

-148 INPKPERLAQVAN
+148 IAPEPEQLAQVADL
-161 FFANGD
+161 FVNGD

-177 GLIPTDQN
+177 GLMSDDEN
-185 INTREPWGNLWELL
+185 IIAREPWVSLWRLL
-199 DSLGVPVVLVGHSS
+199 DSLDAPALLVGHST

-218 GKPIHRPAG
+218 GKTIHRPAG
-227 NSAATQFAR
+227 NSAATQFPR

-256 VVLGNYGEDERLQ
+256 VVLNNYGEDERVQ
-269 AMLAPEGLTLV
+269 VKLAREGLTLV

-299 NNAAIAR
+299 SNAAIAR
-306 LAVDSKA
+306 LAVGSKA
-313 TTVTGVAK
+313 TTVTAVAK

-335 GKKLPALVNSG
+335 SKRLPELVRSG

-351 SNPRAKGCY
+351 SDPRARGCY

>member
-1 MLCPLLLCERIFVLT
+1 MLT
-16 TEKQS
+16 TEKQKQAP
-21 CVYFDDSTG
+21 VFFDDSTG

-36 LVSLTKHEFSAKTL
+36 VASLAKHRLQAKTL

-61 RFFLIPGLVSS
+61 RHFLIPGFVSG

-88 VANIVASV
+88 VANILASV
-96 LDGKPFLGRKPL
+96 LDGKPFLGRQPL
-108 ATVEGVVIVTTDA
+108 KTVDGVVIVTTDA
-121 GDGYAYADRL
+121 GDAYAYRDRL
-131 KNLGVA
+131 NDLGVA

-148 INPKPERLAQVAN
+148 IAPESEQLAEVADL
-161 FFANGD
+161 FVNGD

-177 GLIPTDQN
+177 GLMSDDEN
-185 INTREPWGNLWELL
+185 IIAREPWAKLWRLL
-199 DSLGVPVVLVGHSS
+199 DSLGVPGLLVGHST

-218 GKPIHRPAG
+218 GKTVHRPAG
-227 NSAATQFAR
+227 NSAATQFPR

-241 HRPDERNRSNPLREI
+241 HRPDERNRSNPLREL
-256 VVLGNYGEDERLQ
+256 VVLNNYGEDERLQ
-269 AMLAPEGLTLV
+269 VMLAPEGLTLAD

-288 AGRQRDSQTLD
+288 AGRQRDIQTLD
-299 NNAAIAR
+299 KNAAIAR

-313 TTVTGVAK
+313 TTVAGVAK

-335 GKKLPALVNSG
+335 SKKLPALVKCG

-351 SNPRAKGCY
+351 SDPRARGCY

>member
-1 MLCPLLLCERIFVLT
+1 MLT

-36 LVSLTKHEFSAKTL
+36 VASLAKHRLRAKTL

-61 RFFLIPGLVSS
+61 RHFLIPGFVSG

-88 VANIVASV
+88 VANILASL
-96 LDGKPFLGRKPL
+96 LDGKPFLGRQPL
-108 ATVEGVVIVTTDA
+108 KTVDGVVIVTTDA
-121 GDGYAYADRL
+121 GDQHAYRDRL
-131 KNLGVA
+131 KDLGVA

-148 INPKPERLAQVAN
+148 IAPEPEQLAQVADL
-161 FFANGD
+161 FVNGD

-177 GLIPTDQN
+177 GLMSDDEN
-185 INTREPWGNLWELL
+185 IIAREPWVSLWRLL
-199 DSLGVPVVLVGHSS
+199 DSLDAPALLVGHST

-218 GKPIHRPAG
+218 GKTIHRPAG
-227 NSAATQFAR
+227 NSAATQFPR

-256 VVLGNYGEDERLQ
+256 VVLNNYGEDERVQ
-269 AMLAPEGLTLV
+269 AKLAREGLTLA
-280 DDSDDKPE
+280 DDDNNDKPE
-288 AGRQRDSQTLD
+288 VGRQKDSQALD

-306 LAVDSKA
+306 RAVELKQSTVKATAEALHAEGLGSSVDSLK
-313 TTVTGVAK
+313 K
-321 DIATDAGLSAKTLS
+321 RILPGLVK
-335 GKKLPALVNSG
+335 SG

-351 SNPRAKGCY
+351 SGPRARGYY

>member
-1 MLCPLLLCERIFVLT
+1 MLT

-36 LVSLTKHEFSAKTL
+36 VASLAKHRLGLKTL

-61 RFFLIPGLVSS
+61 RFFLTPGLVSS

-96 LDGKPFLGRKPL
+96 LDGKPFLGRQPL
-108 ATVEGVVIVTTDA
+108 KTVDGVVIVTTDA
-121 GDGYAYADRL
+121 GDAYAYHQRL
-131 KNLGVA
+131 NDLGVA
-137 DDDRVLLVPVG
+137 DDDRVGLVPVG
-148 INPKPERLAQVAN
+148 IAPEPEQLAEVADL
-161 FFANGD
+161 FVNGD

-177 GLIPTDQN
+177 GLVPADQN
-185 INTREPWGNLWELL
+185 INAREPWVNLWRLL
-199 DSLGVPVVLVGHSS
+199 DSLGVPVLLVGHAT
-213 DSKFE
+213 DSKFQ
-218 GKPIHRPAG
+218 GQTIHRPSG
-227 NSAATQFAR
+227 NSAATQLAR

-241 HRPDERNRSNPLREI
+241 HRPDERNRSNPLREL
-256 VVLGNYGEDERLQ
+256 VVLNNYGEDERLQ
-269 AMLAPEGLTLV
+269 VMLAPEGLTLV

-299 NNAAIAR
+299 KNAAIAR

-313 TTVTGVAK
+313 TTVAGVAK

-335 GKKLPALVNSG
+335 GKRLPELVKSG
-346 LLVKS
+346 LLVRS
-351 SNPRAKGCY
+351 SNPRARGCY